1 MFASYLIIAAVLT
14 LIAGHLTLVNYMFMR
29 SEPRV
34 ASPRRISLGLCR
46 ENYSSPLSCRFD
58 FHRWALA

>member
-34 ASPRRISLGLCR
+34 ASPAHDLTESNLPQTAVAAPDCH
-46 ENYSSPLSCRFD
+46 D
-58 FHRWALA
+58 LATAV